1 MSIFSDIKQKV
12 IEKKA
17 ELDERREFLKLV
29 DEKTKPIK
37 RRAYMQQMLKE
48 SINEGILLAQAD
60 AKKRL
65 PKEKPKESD
74 FGLVPGSLGI
84 NTESQFG
91 EMQDPFKFM
100 NIGKE
105 KEKTKTKH
113 KKHKKKTKK

>member
-48 SINEGILLAQAD
+48 SINEGILLAQSD

-74 FGLVPGSLGI
+74 FGFGI